1 MTEQSNALALKLAAF
16 WTMKNDQ
23 GQYLY
28 SSLNFREETAEE
40 LRRLVAQRD
49 LLLRTLKDCEIAL
62 RTVAKDD
69 EDFHLARQQVRDIRD
84 VIKAVEE

>member
-49 LLLRTLKDCEIAL
+49 ALLEALKAVMALPDHLVDLRDE
-62 RTVAKDD
+62 AKK
-69 EDFHLARQQVRDIRD
+69 ARAAIR
-84 VIKAVEE
+84 AVEE